1 MDVPE
6 KKRLARRAQYEERL
20 RSMPSRGTVY
30 ITYGGDPRRALQTLI
45 NGASGRGEH
54 YVYLHRGPSGEVF
67 YVGKGRGNRA
77 YSKDRH
83 VLWQHYLKT
92 RCDGHYEVEI
102 VKHFETEDEA
112 LDLESDLLAL
122 FVESTVNGTN
132 AAQEFDFEVNA
143 RFNRLRKANLANIS
157 AAAALVKTKPEEAE
171 TALRKAI
178 ADMADYA
185 RLNWEQGL
193 PAELAREL
201 DPSWGCHLNSKDL
214 SALNKLTM
222 LLKVQSRWGELIIVT
237 AEFFVTYP
245 ETRQQEIAQ
254 KVTKRSEAGRAKQRC

>member
-1 MDVPE
+1 MDVAE
-6 KKRLARRAQYEERL
+6 KKRLTRRALYEERL
-20 RSMPSRGTVY
+20 RTMPPRGTIY
-30 ITYGGDPRRALQTLI
+30 ITYGGDARRALQTLI

-54 YVYLHRGPSGEVF
+54 YVYLHRGPNDEVF

-77 YSKDRH
+77 YSKDRDD
-83 VLWQHYLKT
+83 LWHYYLKT

-102 VKHFETEDEA
+102 VKHFETDDEA

-122 FVESTVNGTN
+122 FVGSTLNATN
-132 AAQEFDFEVNA
+132 AAQKFDLEVNA

-171 TALRKAI
+171 TAFRKAI

-193 PAELAREL
+193 SAELAREFYPGW
-201 DPSWGCHLNSKDL
+201 DCHLNSKDL

-222 LLKVQSRWGELIIVT
+222 LLKVQSRWGELINVT

-245 ETRQQEIAQ
+245 ETRQQAIAQ
-254 KVTKRSEAGRAKQRC
+254 QVIKRSEAAQAKQRF